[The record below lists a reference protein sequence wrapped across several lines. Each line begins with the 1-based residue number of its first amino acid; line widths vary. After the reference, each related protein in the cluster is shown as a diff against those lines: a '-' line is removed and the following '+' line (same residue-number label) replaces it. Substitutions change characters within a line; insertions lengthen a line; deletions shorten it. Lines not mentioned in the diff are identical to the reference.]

1 MVDTKTLTKNK
12 CILATLM
19 LLIKNCAAG
28 SILMIM
34 FMHVDCGDS
43 KWCVELPEY
52 EDVRDDG
59 ASWRCEPNFGW
70 TKSNSYFMPNRDVWR
85 VTRSEG
91 NPTGSALLVNSL
103 IKCVKK
109 KEVRKEGVDLQ
120 PQCPFLVMNFLLCI
134 TFWIKIFYRQAE

>member
-12 CILATLM
+12 CILASLM

-43 KWCVELPEY
+43 KWCVELPDY
-52 EDVRDDG
+52 EDVWDDG

-70 TKSNSYFMPNRDVWR
+70 TKAISYFMPNRDVRR

-91 NPTGSALLVNSL
+91 NPTGSALVNSL
-103 IKCVKK
+103 NKRVKK

-120 PQCPFLVMNFLLCI
+120 PQRPVLGHEFFVMYNLL
-134 TFWIKIFYRQAE
+134 E